1 MKKLYQFVL
10 NHPALE
16 DDDNGKLT
24 NEVPVSTMIGEVHTL
39 SAGSADGGI
48 VDFANTSNQEIM
60 VTEEIQG
67 GSSTKIAGKSYK
79 DLLTDDSPVGVTDP
93 IEMLKYVESKVVKGQ
108 ELNVSDLQVSLEG
121 DVNYITIDRDNILT
135 TTFDELKEVHDFRL
149 MFQVQFYGEEAA
161 DSGGPRREWIC
172 LCNQKIKEKY
182 FDAGLKDFL
191 SDDYYLVWQMAAI
204 AFTQGEI
211 PRYFPEIVLQ
221 EVFLAENPSSE
232 CIAQLRNGLDVIG
245 IRQFGNSPILEDG
258 SNKAMQEKSVY
269 SKFVKYVREAPSG
282 RRIVSLGDILEFVTG
297 SSAEPALG
305 FELKPC
311 IQFTGAIITDANK
324 EQTDAH
330 AEKRKYVADFL
341 PQVHTCSYTLTL
353 PTPNMFIQLAEEE
366 SLFNLYD
373 FAFKN
378 TYFGRM

>member
-10 NHPALE
+10 NQPALE

-24 NEVPVSTMIGEVHTL
+24 NEAPVSTMIGGVHTL

-60 VTEEIQG
+60 ITEEIQG
-67 GSSTKIAGKSYK
+67 GSSTKIAGKSFK
-79 DLLTDDSPVGVTDP
+79 DILTDDFPVGVTDP
-93 IEMLKYVESKVVKGQ
+93 IEMFKYVQSKVLKGW

-149 MFQVQFYGEEAA
+149 TFQVQFYGEEAA

-172 LCNQKIKEKY
+172 LCNQKSKEKY

-191 SDDYYLVWQMAAI
+191 SDDYYLVGQMAAI
-204 AFTQGEI
+204 ALTQGQI
-211 PRYFPEIVLQ
+211 PRFPG
-221 EVFLAENPSSE
+221 FLHLFREPSAKLS
-232 CIAQLRNGLDVIG
+232 VK
-245 IRQFGNSPILEDG
+245 ILLHLLKPNFAEDG

-269 SKFVKYVREAPSG
+269 SKFVKYVREAASG
-282 RRIVSLGDILEFVTG
+282 RRIVSLRDILQFVTG
-297 SSAEPALG
+297 SSEEPALG

-311 IQFTGAIITDANK
+311 IQFTGAIITNANN
-324 EQTDAH
+324 EQTDART
-330 AEKRKYVADFL
+330 EKRKSVADFL
-341 PQVHTCSYTLTL
+341 PKAHTCSYTLTL
-353 PTPNMFIQLAEEE
+353 PTPTMFIQLPEEE